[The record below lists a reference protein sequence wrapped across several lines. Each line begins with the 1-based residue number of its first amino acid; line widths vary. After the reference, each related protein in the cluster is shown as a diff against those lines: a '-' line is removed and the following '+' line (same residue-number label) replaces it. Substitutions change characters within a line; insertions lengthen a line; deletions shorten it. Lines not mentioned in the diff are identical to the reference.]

1 MVEKKRRLMR
11 SAAGL
16 ERRWRRF
23 KKMFAALTE
32 MGECGKE
39 RVKVREDR
47 LKEIESLSIFDSQ
60 PEALT
65 TNDGWSLSVNRPLS
79 TGRSSRPEARN
90 CE

>member
-1 MVEKKRRLMR
+1 MR

-23 KKMFAALTE
+23 KEDVRRPLTE
-32 MGECGKE
+32 WENAEKK

-60 PEALT
+60 PEASDYERRLE
-65 TNDGWSLSVNRPLS
+65 SRS
-79 TGRSSRPEARN
+79 TVRFRLAGVRGQKLPQL
-90 CE
+90 